1 MTLNTDDRLSAA
13 LGYTFRDTGF
23 LRQALTH
30 RSYSA
35 QHNERLEFLGDSL
48 LNFIIGEQLYQQFPQ
63 IDEGEL
69 THMRAELVKGDTL
82 AELANGF
89 ALGDYLI
96 LGSGESSSGG
106 RLRASLLGDAVEALI
121 AAIYLDAGLAVCRER
136 VLSWWQ
142 SRLSAIKPGSNQ
154 KDAKTQ
160 LQELLQS
167 LKKSLPE
174 YRLLETRGADHCKEF
189 EIACVLEKNST
200 IFKGVG
206 KTRRS
211 AEQQAAQA
219 ALLHLQALNMQA
231 QQSSKQAA
239 KKHD

>member
-1 MTLNTDDRLSAA
+1 LSKLKLNTDDRLSAA
-13 LGYTFRDTGF
+13 LGYTFRDAGF
-23 LRQALTH
+23 LHQALTH
-30 RSYSA
+30 RSYGA

-63 IDEGEL
+63 VDEGEL

-82 AELANGF
+82 AELANDF

-142 SRLSAIKPGSNQ
+142 SRLAAIKPGSNQ
-154 KDAKTQ
+154 KDAKTR
-160 LQELLQS
+160 LQELLQAMR
-167 LKKSLPE
+167 KPVPQ
-174 YRLLETRGADHCKEF
+174 YQLLASRGADHCKEF
-189 EIACVLEKNST
+189 EVACVLPNDSRLY
-200 IFKGVG
+200 KGVG

-211 AEQQAAQA
+211 AEQQAALA
-219 ALLHLQALNMQA
+219 ALAILQP
-231 QQSSKQAA
+231 SS
-239 KKHD
+239 

>member
-1 MTLNTDDRLSAA
+1 MRA
-13 LGYTFRDTGF
+13 LGYVFRDESF

-30 RSYSA
+30 RSFGSP
-35 QHNERLEFLGDSL
+35 HNERLEFLGDSL

-82 AELANGF
+82 AELAAGF
-89 ALGDYLI
+89 GLGEYLI
-96 LGSGESSSGG
+96 LGSGENSSGG
-106 RLRASLLGDAVEALI
+106 RLRASLQGDAVEALI
-121 AAIYLDAGLAVCRER
+121 AAIYLDAGLVVCRER

-142 SRLSAIKPGSNQ
+142 SRLTAIKPGSNQ

-167 LKKSLPE
+167 LKKTLPE

-189 EIACVLEKNST
+189 EIACVLEKSSKV
-200 IFKGVG
+200 FKGVG

-211 AEQQAAQA
+211 AEQQAAHA
-219 ALLHLQALNMQA
+219 ALLHLQT
-231 QQSSKQAA
+231 QQPSRQAA